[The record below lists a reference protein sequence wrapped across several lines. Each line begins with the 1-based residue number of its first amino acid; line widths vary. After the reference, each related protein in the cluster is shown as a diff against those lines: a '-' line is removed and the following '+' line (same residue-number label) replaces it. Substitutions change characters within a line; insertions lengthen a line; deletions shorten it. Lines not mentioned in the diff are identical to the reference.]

1 MTRAKLLAAII
12 APLMLTN
19 GYLTQNRPGNYIYG
33 DPNYPWSNIN
43 DNVFYSGYFNTKGY
57 S

>member
-1 MTRAKLLAAII
+1 MPRTKLLAAII
-12 APLMLTN
+12 APLLLAN

-33 DPNYPWSNIN
+33 DSNYPWSNIN

>member
-1 MTRAKLLAAII
+1 MTRTKLLAAII
-12 APLMLTN
+12 APLMLSN

-57 S
+57 Y